1 MSFKPKRTPPVELAR
16 LVEAEAGSTM
26 PTTTPRPPHQAIGP
40 TLTPPKADPTVQI
53 NFRGS
58 KGLAKLI
65 AGLAER
71 EGSTRKL
78 IARLLRDAGHAVP
91 DTDLN
96 PTINRRRFD

>member
-1 MSFKPKRTPPVELAR
+1 MSFKPKRTPPAELAR

-26 PTTTPRPPHQAIGP
+26 PTTTPPLPYQVTGP
-40 TLTPPKADPTVQI
+40 AVTPPKADQTVQI

-65 AGLAER
+65 AGLAEQ

-96 PTINRRRFD
+96 PPINRRRFD